1 MYKLK
6 KNVTIIITVIMV
18 LLFGT
23 MTINL
28 ANTVNST
35 NQYTNNTI
43 SEESKE
49 ESAATKLIGIKEEQ
63 LKSLDDYKAKYGSD
77 TYGMAAYVLHLIQI
91 YSIPIGLVGIAFC
104 AIYEYVIGMKRLDIR
119 DKGFNL
125 IIAFVTILVIAQV
138 LPLVFTI
145 VTKGWVL

>member
-43 SEESKE
+43 NEESKE

-77 TYGMAAYVLHLIQI
+77 TYGMAAYALHLVQV

-119 DKGFNL
+119 DKGFNSMIAAIT
-125 IIAFVTILVIAQV
+125 IIIICQI
-138 LPLVFTI
+138 LPLIFAVVVKSTD
-145 VTKGWVL
+145 